1 MSRPIKRGLDY
12 FPLAVRAFE
21 DEKLD
26 DLHYDHGPMAQHI
39 YIRILMLVYAKGYF
53 LEIERAKLV
62 RRLHVLLGPQWIEK
76 DFIDDVIKSCVK
88 LALFDPDLFSQ
99 NVVTSKAIQKQF
111 IYAAKRRKEVDISKY
126 WLLDSDTMKEEGVL
140 LSEQKKE
147 EEKKQKRVNVN
158 NNSINVDKSTQRKRK
173 RERDILIK
181 QDKSIF
187 GFPKMHYLTKLII
200 NRKYISEIDENIIK
214 YNNLFEEMILEYGYE
229 NVLSGVN
236 YLISYAKKPT
246 PAIDDLY
253 NFMKASLRTNLERFK
268 NQESKGSESIEA
280 MFKRFLQVD

>member
-1 MSRPIKRGLDY
+1 
-12 FPLAVRAFE
+12 
-21 DEKLD
+21 
-26 DLHYDHGPMAQHI
+26 
-39 YIRILMLVYAKGYF
+39 
-53 LEIERAKLV
+53 
-62 RRLHVLLGPQWIEK
+62 
-76 DFIDDVIKSCVK
+76 
-88 LALFDPDLFSQ
+88 
-99 NVVTSKAIQKQF
+99 
-111 IYAAKRRKEVDISKY
+111 
-126 WLLDSDTMKEEGVL
+126 MKEEGVL